1 MIEEII
7 RKRFTEYP
15 NVIYG
20 FTGVSYC
27 PYISQYQSA
36 IVMAVPYGEQLTL
49 QTYTEERF
57 ERGIQEA
64 RKVIEEILAQ
74 LEEILNRYGVKYHIP
89 PTAQNNEEDLLAPF
103 SFKYAA
109 VNAGLGWIGKNDV
122 LITERYGP
130 RVRLSAVLIDAPF
143 AYGRKIEKSGCPD
156 SCRKCVD
163 SCPYHALYGR
173 QWEINS
179 KRSDIINYQLCNQ
192 KRSLFLK
199 KLGRKNACGLCMAV
213 CPVGTS
219 LGEA

>member
-109 VNAGLGWIGKNDV
+109 VNAGLGWIGKKDV
-122 LITERYGP
+122 LIT
-130 RVRLSAVLIDAPF
+130 
-143 AYGRKIEKSGCPD
+143 
-156 SCRKCVD
+156 
-163 SCPYHALYGR
+163 
-173 QWEINS
+173 
-179 KRSDIINYQLCNQ
+179 
-192 KRSLFLK
+192 
-199 KLGRKNACGLCMAV
+199 
-213 CPVGTS
+213 
-219 LGEA
+219 